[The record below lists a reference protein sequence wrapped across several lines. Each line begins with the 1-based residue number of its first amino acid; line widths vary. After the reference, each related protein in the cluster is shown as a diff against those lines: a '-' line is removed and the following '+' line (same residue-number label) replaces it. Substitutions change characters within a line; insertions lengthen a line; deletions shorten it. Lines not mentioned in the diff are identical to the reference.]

1 MSKSCWSRRSG
12 VRRSAIPEIAA
23 LIANPDTI
31 VLPIEQ
37 IEEACVFVAECD
49 DVVVGF
55 TVIMSRSDG
64 GAELDALFVEPHLWR
79 RGIGRQLVEH
89 VAEVGRV
96 RGANFLHVIGNP
108 HAEGFYASCG
118 FRMTGKVDTRFGMA
132 LDMRRPL

>member
-49 DVVVGF
+49 DVVGF

-64 GAELDALFVEPHLWR
+64 GAELDALFVAPHLWKH
-79 RGIGRQLVEH
+79 GIGRRLVDH
-89 VAEVGRV
+89 VAGVARSK
-96 RGANFLHVIGNP
+96 AATFLHVVGIP
-108 HAEGFYASCG
+108 DAEASTCL
-118 FRMTGKVDTRFGMA
+118 A
-132 LDMRRPL
+132 ASA